1 MAGSLSDAEIAAYQR
16 DGYCFPVPAMS
27 GDEAARY
34 AAHLESYEAQSGAPI
49 AGNRRHKV
57 HLLFMWAHELV
68 CHPGILD
75 AIESII
81 GPDIICWTTNYFIK
95 EAHDSSFV
103 SWHQDSTYW
112 GLEPS
117 DVVTAW
123 LALSDVPI
131 ESGAMKFVPGSHKGD
146 QIPHT
151 DTFDEHNLLTRGQ
164 EVDMEVDES
173 ATVDVVMR
181 AGEMSLHHV
190 RLVHGSHPNQS
201 ARRRVGLAIRYI
213 PPHVRQI
220 KVRDSAMLVRGED
233 RYGHFDLEVPPTAD
247 LDAAAVARHED
258 AMERQIAAL
267 YQGTD
272 RTEMRR

>member
-1 MAGSLSDAEIAAYQR
+1 MAGSLSDAAIAAYER
-16 DGYCFPVPAMS
+16 DGFHFPVVAMS
-27 GDEAARY
+27 AEEAARY
-34 AAHLESYEAQSGAPI
+34 AARLESYEAESGAPI
-49 AGNRRHKV
+49 SGNRRHKV
-57 HLLFMWAHELV
+57 HLLFTWANELV
-68 CHPGILD
+68 RHPGILD
-75 AIESII
+75 AVESVI

-95 EAHDSSFV
+95 EARGSSFV

-112 GLEPS
+112 GLEPP

-123 LALSDVPI
+123 LAFGDVPI

-164 EVDMEVDES
+164 EVDMEIDES
-173 ATVDVVMR
+173 TTVDVVMR
-181 AGEMSLHHV
+181 AGEFSLHHV

-201 ARRRVGLAIRYI
+201 AKRRVGLAIRYI
-213 PPHVRQI
+213 PPHVRQN
-220 KVRDSAMLVRGED
+220 KVRDSAMLVRGQD
-233 RYGHFDLEVPPTAD
+233 RYGHFHLESPPAAD
-247 LDAAAVARHED
+247 LDAAAIACHGD